1 MAGPSIVNPTALPAM
16 PNPKPIEVMN
26 GAGLFNCRVTWKT
39 RGYVGSDAI
48 VAV

>member
-1 MAGPSIVNPTALPAM
+1 M

-26 GAGLFNCRVTWKT
+26 GAGLFNCRVAWKSE
-39 RGYVGSDAI
+39 RGCVGSDAI